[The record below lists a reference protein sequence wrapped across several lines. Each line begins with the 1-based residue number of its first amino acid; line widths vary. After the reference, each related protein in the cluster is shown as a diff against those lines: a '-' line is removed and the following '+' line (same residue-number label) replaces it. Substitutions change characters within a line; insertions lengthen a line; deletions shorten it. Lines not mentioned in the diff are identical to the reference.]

1 MKYKYDVYMICPVR
15 KATKREREFLE
26 GYKTELESKGFKTH
40 YPRTDTVQEDK
51 TKGYRICMDHCKEID
66 ESKTVHVYWNGKSPG
81 SHVDLGTSLFEHYK
95 RGLDIIL
102 MKRGL
107 VEKIV
112 KQQEKENITKSYEMV
127 LLHLDDIANSRT
139 RIR

>member
-1 MKYKYDVYMICPVR
+1 MGFKYDVYMLCPVR
-15 KATKREREFLE
+15 KATEEEKSFLE
-26 GYKTELESKGFKTH
+26 EYKKELESKGLRPH
-40 YPRTDTVQEDK
+40 YPATDTIQKDE

-66 ESKTVHVYWNGKSPG
+66 ESETVHVYWNGG
-81 SHVDLGTSLFEHYK
+81 STGSYVDLGTSLFEHYK

-102 MKRGL
+102 MKRDL
-107 VEKIV
+107 IEKIV